1 MQVLSVIST
10 KGGVGKT
17 TVAANLGGFMAD
29 AGLSVLLID
38 LDIQPTLSSYY
49 KLRHTAKSGMYELIS
64 ANETRLEHLISHTT
78 VDNLHL
84 IFSNDDKG
92 QLNTLLLHA
101 PDGRFRLKNLMPI
114 FEPHYDV
121 VIIDTQGARSIL
133 LEMAIVAS
141 THLLSPITPEVL
153 AAREFKRGT
162 LQLIEDIQPL
172 QHLGISIPVINL
184 LINRVPSVSNNAKLI
199 KTMLETLFQHD
210 SSLCL
215 LQTYIP
221 AIEAYTR
228 SPILAEPAHR
238 LEYKKPAGRV
248 ASAAIDSMRTLA
260 QELFPQYSLH
270 FERLRGRPDKVVKYD
285 T

>member
-1 MQVLSVIST
+1 MQVLSVVST

-17 TVAANLGGFMAD
+17 TIAANLGGFMAD
-29 AGLSVLLID
+29 AGLRVLLID

-49 KLRHTAKSGMYELIS
+49 KLSHIAKSGIYELVS
-64 ANETRLEHLISHTT
+64 TNETRLEQIISHTT

-101 PDGRFRLKNLMPI
+101 ADGRFRLKNLLPI

-121 VIIDTQGARSIL
+121 LIIDTQGARSIL

-162 LQLIEDIQPL
+162 LQLIDDIQPL
-172 QHLGISIPVINL
+172 THLGINIPAINM

-199 KTMLETLFQHD
+199 KTMLEALFQHQM
-210 SSLCL
+210 SLYL
-215 LQTYIP
+215 LHTYIP
-221 AIEAYTR
+221 AIEVYTK

-238 LEYKKPAGRV
+238 LEYKRPYGRI
-248 ASAAIDSMRTLA
+248 APSAMDSMCGLA
-260 QELFPQYSLH
+260 QELFPQYYAQ
-270 FERLRGRPDKVVKYD
+270 FENLRR
-285 T
+285 

>member
-17 TVAANLGGFMAD
+17 TVAANVGAFMAD
-29 AGLSVLLID
+29 AGLKVLLID

-49 KLRHTAKSGMYELIS
+49 QLIHIAKYGIYEFISSNETCLENLVSHTAI
-64 ANETRLEHLISHTT
+64 N
-78 VDNLHL
+78 NLHL

-101 PDGRFRLKNLMPI
+101 ADGRFRLKNLMPI

-162 LQLIEDIQPL
+162 LQLMDDIQPL
-172 QHLGISIPVINL
+172 KHLGITIPTINM

-199 KTMLETLFQHD
+199 KTMLETLFQHQT
-210 SSLCL
+210 SLSL
-215 LQTYIP
+215 LHTYIP
-221 AIEAYTR
+221 AIEVYTK
-228 SPILAEPAHR
+228 SPILADPAHR
-238 LEYKKPAGRV
+238 LEYRKPYGRI
-248 ASAAIDSMRTLA
+248 APAAIDSMRGLA
-260 QELFPQYSLH
+260 QELFPQYNAQ
-270 FERLRGRPDKVVKYD
+270 FEKLRR
-285 T
+285 

>member
-49 KLRHTAKSGMYELIS
+49 KLRHTAKSGIYVLIS
-64 ANETRLEHLISHTT
+64 TYETCLEHFVSHTT

-121 VIIDTQGARSIL
+121 IEKSFKQINKNTIDLFYRS
-133 LEMAIVAS
+133 
-141 THLLSPITPEVL
+141 
-153 AAREFKRGT
+153 K
-162 LQLIEDIQPL
+162 
-172 QHLGISIPVINL
+172 
-184 LINRVPSVSNNAKLI
+184 
-199 KTMLETLFQHD
+199 
-210 SSLCL
+210 
-215 LQTYIP
+215 
-221 AIEAYTR
+221 
-228 SPILAEPAHR
+228 
-238 LEYKKPAGRV
+238 
-248 ASAAIDSMRTLA
+248 
-260 QELFPQYSLH
+260 
-270 FERLRGRPDKVVKYD
+270 
-285 T
+285 